1 MISPVSLLDT
11 AQLGAMASGQPG
23 LLLPIIHDFESRG
36 KEQLHQLAAALAENR
51 FDEGKDILHQLKG
64 SSGTMGMARF
74 ADLCR
79 ECEGQLT
86 TGQLPPRLD
95 DLVPLLS
102 ESVAG
107 ARAFLEGECP

>member
-36 KEQLHQLAAALAENR
+36 IEQLHQLAVALEENR

-79 ECEGQLT
+79 ECEDQLA

-95 DLVPLLS
+95 ELVPLLS
-102 ESVAG
+102 KSVAG
-107 ARAFLEGECP
+107 ARAFLEGESP

>member
-1 MISPVSLLDT
+1 MIPLVSLLDT

-64 SSGTMGMARF
+64 SSGTMGLARF

-79 ECEGQLT
+79 ECEDQVAT
-86 TGQLPPRLD
+86 DQLPPRLNE
-95 DLVPLLS
+95 LVPLLE
-102 ESVAG
+102 ESVQQAEIYLTSNY
-107 ARAFLEGECP
+107 R